1 MKDLMALYVKLRS
14 LVLFR
19 NLLVDEVFLPL
30 MNLLTSAKKS
40 EAERVDAYAA
50 FAARLFETT
59 EDWTDYIWRRIV
71 ANENPYVYKRAGHEP
86 ISASL
91 RVCLAAELAILEE
104 LSQLDAHS
112 VRQALKF
119 SGYLPEWT
127 TRPFAFAPAY
137 EERMANLR
145 KVGYGIY
152 AEHAMF
158 HIENGA
164 IVPVQ
169 TPDPVR
175 LHELK
180 GYEHERVLVQ
190 ANTLALLN
198 GKPAANT
205 LLYGDAGTGKSST
218 VKALVNEYEKEGL
231 RLIEIKKHQ
240 LLLIPSILE
249 RLKDNPLRFVLYLD
263 DLSFAESSEES
274 GALKAMLEG
283 SAAARTKNVAIYAT
297 SNRRHIVNER
307 FSDREGGDVHR
318 NETIEEQTSLSER
331 FGLRVYFGKPD
342 KEGYLS
348 IVGELLR
355 QSGMDTTDD
364 LLLQAE
370 RHALSRGGRS
380 PRVAKQFVESLVTG
394 ERLS

>member
-19 NLLVDEVFLPL
+19 DLLEDAVFAAAMQLF
-30 MNLLTSAKKS
+30 SSISKS
-40 EAERVDAYAA
+40 EAEQVDAYAA
-50 FAARLFETT
+50 FAAKLFAVT
-59 EDWTDYIWRRIV
+59 EDWTDYVWNK
-71 ANENPYVYKRAGHEP
+71 AAPSETPYVYKRAVNAP
-86 ISASL
+86 ISPAMQK
-91 RVCLAAELAILEE
+91 CLDAELSILEE
-104 LSQLDAHS
+104 LSQLDAAA
-112 VRQALKF
+112 VRQKMTYP
-119 SGYLPEWT
+119 GYLPVWAT
-127 TRPFAFAPAY
+127 HPLDFHTAY
-137 EERMANLR
+137 EARMAHLN

-152 AEHAMF
+152 AEHTMF
-158 HIENGA
+158 HLEGNTIL
-164 IVPVQ
+164 PVQ

-175 LHELK
+175 LTELK
-180 GYEHERVLVQ
+180 GYERERALVA

-198 GKPAANT
+198 GKPAANA

-218 VKALVNEYEKEGL
+218 VKALVNEYGKDGL

-249 RLKDNPLRFVLYLD
+249 KLRDNPLRFVLYLD
-263 DLSFAESSEES
+263 DLSFTECNEESSM
-274 GALKAMLEG
+274 LKAILEG

-307 FSDREGGDVHR
+307 FSDREGGDIHR

-342 KEGYLS
+342 KEGYLA
-348 IVGELLR
+348 IVSALLQAR
-355 QSGMDTTDD
+355 GMAPTDG

-370 RHALSRGGRS
+370 RFSLSRGGRS
-380 PRVAKQFVESLVTG
+380 PRVAKQFVESLLI
-394 ERLS
+394 EQD

>member
-1 MKDLMALYVKLRS
+1 MKDLMALYIKLRS

-19 NLLVDEVFLPL
+19 NLLSDKVFLSL
-30 MNLLTSAKKS
+30 MDVLTCTRKS

-50 FAARLFETT
+50 FVARLFETT
-59 EDWTDYIWRRIV
+59 EDWTAYVWGRV
-71 ANENPYVYKRAGHEP
+71 AANENPYVCKRVGHEP
-86 ISASL
+86 ISAAL

-104 LSQLDAHS
+104 LSQLDAQA
-112 VRQALKF
+112 VRQALQF

-127 TRPFAFAPAY
+127 THPFSFTQAY
-137 EERMANLR
+137 EDRMARLN

-158 HIENGA
+158 HVENDT
-164 IVPVQ
+164 IVPVR

-175 LHELK
+175 LSELK
-180 GYEHERVLVQ
+180 GYERERALVQ

-218 VKALVNEYEKEGL
+218 VKALVNDYHQDGL

-249 RLKDNPLRFVLYLD
+249 RLRDNPLRFILYLD
-263 DLSFAESSEES
+263 DLSFAECSEES
-274 GALKAMLEG
+274 GALKAILEG

-307 FSDREGGDVHR
+307 FSDREGGDIHR

-342 KEGYLS
+342 KEGYLA
-348 IVGELLR
+348 IVSELLLQR
-355 QSGMDTTDD
+355 GLDATDE

-380 PRVAKQFVESLVTG
+380 PRVAKQFVEALDVG
-394 ERLS
+394 EKI

>member
-19 NLLVDEVFLPL
+19 SLLTDDVFLPL
-30 MNLLTSAKKS
+30 MALLTSAQKS

-50 FAARLFETT
+50 FVAQLFKTT
-59 EDWTDYIWRRIV
+59 EDWTCYVWARIA
-71 ANENPYVYKRAGHEP
+71 ANENPYVYKRAGNEP
-86 ISASL
+86 ISAGL
-91 RVCLAAELAILEE
+91 RVCLAVELAILEE
-104 LSQLDAHS
+104 VSQLDAHS

-127 TRPFAFAPAY
+127 THSSAFVPAY
-137 EERMANLR
+137 EERMGKLN
-145 KVGYGIY
+145 KVGYGIFT
-152 AEHAMF
+152 EHAMF
-158 HIENGA
+158 HIENDA

-175 LHELK
+175 VQELK
-180 GYEHERVLVQ
+180 GYERERALVQ
-190 ANTLALLN
+190 TNTLALIN

-218 VKALVNEYEKEGL
+218 VKALVNEYEKDGL

-240 LLLIPSILE
+240 LLIIPSILD
-249 RLKDNPLRFVLYLD
+249 RLRNNPLRFILYLD
-263 DLSFAESSEES
+263 DLSFAECSEES
-274 GALKAMLEG
+274 GALKAILEG

-342 KEGYLS
+342 KEGYLA
-348 IVGELLR
+348 IVRELLL
-355 QSGMDTTDD
+355 QYGMDATDEM
-364 LLLQAE
+364 LLQAE
-370 RHALSRGGRS
+370 RHALSHGGRS
-380 PRVAKQFVESLVTG
+380 PRVAKQFMEALDAR
-394 ERLS
+394 E